1 MSELQAIENVR
12 TNAIRELDNSRQQH
26 LEQFFTPI
34 EVVTTMVNLFNIP
47 SGSKFKILDP
57 GAGTGIL
64 GLALAKRIW
73 EENPD
78 SEIELIAVELDHN
91 LSSYFEETVQSIGE
105 MGKFNW
111 KLVNQDFFTW
121 SSNEA
126 AEYDFVI
133 QNPPYRKLSS
143 KSKLA
148 EDLLSRGIQTPNLYS
163 SFVNAAANLLVP
175 NGQMVIISPR
185 SWTNGTYFRKFRE
198 FLASKLS
205 LDAFHLFDSRG
216 RVFRD
221 TGVLQ
226 ESIIWKVT
234 NRPQR
239 KEVSIRNALDH
250 LSPVTE
256 ILLDSQIVTGQDF
269 IFLPTEPQSAEL
281 YSFMSQLPETLESL
295 GIAASTGKIVDFR
308 NPDLLRYSNAKSSLA
323 FIRQDHLSIDGLT
336 HPRNDLKKTQWTCDA
351 NSVPSSLL
359 CRPGNY
365 VLVKRF
371 SAKEEK
377 RRVVASA
384 FSSAFPV
391 AIDNKVNFLHQ
402 FGEGIDLDLAH
413 GLVHYLNSDLVDRYY
428 RLFSGHTQVNA
439 GDLMKL
445 PFPDRTTLLKLG
457 TMNQVE
463 VETHLESLIFAMRDA
478 A

>member
-1 MSELQAIENVR
+1 MENVR
-12 TNAIRELDNSRQQH
+12 VNAIRDLDNSRQEH

-34 EVVTTMVNLFNIP
+34 EVVTTMVDLFDIP
-47 SGSKFKILDP
+47 PGSKFKILDP

-64 GLALAKRIW
+64 GVALAKRIF
-73 EENPD
+73 EENPE
-78 SEIELIAVELDHN
+78 SEIELVAVELDQN
-91 LSSYFEETVQSIGE
+91 LRPYFSETLRSIGE
-105 MGKFNW
+105 LGNFRWTLINA
-111 KLVNQDFFTW
+111 DFFTW

-126 AEYDFVI
+126 AEYNFVI

-148 EDLLSRGIQTPNLYS
+148 EDLLARGIRTPNLYS
-163 SFVNAAANLLVP
+163 SFVQAAANLLVP

-185 SWTNGTYFRKFRE
+185 SWTNGTYFRRFRD

-226 ESIIWKVT
+226 ESIIWRVT
-234 NRPQR
+234 NGPQR
-239 KEVSIRNALDH
+239 KEISIQHALDH
-250 LSPVTE
+250 LSTGSE

-269 IFLPTEPQSAEL
+269 IFLPTESKSADL
-281 YSFMSQLPETLESL
+281 YSFMSQLPETLEGL
-295 GIAASTGKIVDFR
+295 GITASTGKIVDFR
-308 NPDLLRYSNAKSSLA
+308 NPDLLRYSNSKSSLA
-323 FIRQDHLSIDGLT
+323 FIRQDHLSINGLA
-336 HPRNDLKKTQWTCDA
+336 HPKKDLKKTQWTCDA

-359 CRPGNY
+359 CPPGNY

-377 RRVVASA
+377 RRVVAST
-384 FSSAFPV
+384 FSSPFPV

-413 GLVHYLNSDLVDRYY
+413 GLTRYLNSDLLDRYF

-463 VETHLESLIFAMRDA
+463 VETYLESIIFAIRDA